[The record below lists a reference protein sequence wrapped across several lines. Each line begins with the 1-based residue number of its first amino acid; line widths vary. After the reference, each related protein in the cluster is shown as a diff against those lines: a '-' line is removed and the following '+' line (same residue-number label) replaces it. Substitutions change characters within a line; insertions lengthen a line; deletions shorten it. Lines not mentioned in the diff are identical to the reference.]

1 MNTIRTGRWSGMVR
15 NGLAAGAACIAA
27 TGGLAAATLPT
38 FAEISQPPPQ
48 QPAARTTLFSI
59 ERADLDRTL
68 VDPKDAALKAAL
80 KMIPARL
87 RELPG
92 DIPELG
98 QVPPG
103 VFDLIDKCFGRSVR
117 LAATYDQRNQ
127 QGGFFGAGVVLSIGA
142 ADEKD
147 ARDIHGIVAGL
158 LKTLGDAA
166 PPTEDSSAHP
176 GMTELPTPVGV
187 VRFGPRRAVDGW
199 RYEVHVGGCDPDG
212 AFGSL
217 RAITMQGASAF
228 LRTTFDGSPLTPL
241 FEMLMQMAGGEA
253 EEAIRQLQDAG
264 LIGPNAVRYETAWG
278 HTETGFRSTS
288 RAVGMGKVPAA
299 AAARPALSDS
309 DLRLLPADTVLGSL
323 AKFDAQPAITQ
334 LQQVVEGS
342 EEVQQAIAQ
351 IRAALGID
359 PVEDV
364 LKTFGDVIGVYLSD
378 ATGGGTIG
386 SGVLV
391 IGLKDAPR
399 LAAANSRLVARLNA
413 ELAKEHA
420 ARGYIR
426 VKAWKHDG
434 VEFHTMQT
442 PGLPVPLEPTY
453 CIGEKYLIVALTP
466 QAAIAAARQATG
478 KGDGGLL
485 AGPAGAS
492 FPSGRKFS
500 TISFTHAPR
509 MLQRGYPLLSLSG
522 SFLANGLR
530 SRTSDRD
537 PGLIVPTYGE
547 LSRGV
552 APAVSYAYWDGDD
565 YVTERTGDRSLLVNL
580 GVALG
585 TVSEFAPV
593 IGGALAVVA
602 GVQNSSRAARQA
614 VPPPPPPPPAPGE
627 RDDKRPN
634 FMLLPNGSAP
644 DERGPAPARPGRP
657 FDPERGAP

>member
-1 MNTIRTGRWSGMVR
+1 
-15 NGLAAGAACIAA
+15 
-27 TGGLAAATLPT
+27 
-38 FAEISQPPPQ
+38 
-48 QPAARTTLFSI
+48 TLFSI
-59 ERADLDRTL
+59 ERADLDRLL

-80 KMIPARL
+80 KMLPARL

-92 DIPELG
+92 DIPELR

-103 VFDLIDKCFGRSVR
+103 VFDLIDKCFGRSAR
-117 LAATYDQRNQ
+117 FAATYDQKNQ
-127 QGGFFGAGVVLSIGA
+127 QGGFFGAGLVLSIGA

-147 ARDIHGIVAGL
+147 AREIHGIVAGL
-158 LKTLGDAA
+158 LKSLGDQA
-166 PPTEDSSAHP
+166 PPTEDSTAHP

-187 VRFGPRRAVDGW
+187 VRFGPRRSADGW
-199 RYEVHVGGCDPDG
+199 RYEIHVGGSDPDG
-212 AFGSL
+212 AFSPL

-228 LRTTFDGSPLTPL
+228 LRTTFDGAPLTPL
-241 FEMLMQMAGGEA
+241 FEMLVQMAGGEA
-253 EEAIRQLQDAG
+253 EGAVKQLEDAG

-278 HTETGFRSTS
+278 HTDAGFRSTS

-299 AAARPALSDS
+299 AAARAALSDA

-323 AKFDAQPAITQ
+323 AKFDPQPAIAQ
-334 LQQVVEGS
+334 LQQVIDSSQEAQ
-342 EEVQQAIAQ
+342 EAIAQ
-351 IRAALGID
+351 IRGALGVD

-364 LKTFGDVIGVYLSD
+364 LKTLGDVVAVYLSD
-378 ATGGGTIG
+378 STGGGTIG

-391 IGLKDAPR
+391 IGLKDAAK
-399 LAAANSRLVARLNA
+399 LSAANKRLVGRLNA

-420 ARGYIR
+420 ARGYVR

-434 VEFHTMQT
+434 VEFHTLQT

-453 CIGEKYLIVALTP
+453 CISDRYLVVALTP
-466 QAAIAAARQATG
+466 QAAIAAVRQAAG

-509 MLQRGYPLLSLSG
+509 MLQRGYPLLSMSG

-530 SRTSDRD
+530 SRTTDRD
-537 PGLIVPTYGE
+537 PGLIVPTYAD
-547 LSRGV
+547 LAKGV
-552 APAVSYAYWDGDD
+552 APAVGYAYWDGDD

-593 IGGALAVVA
+593 IAGALAVAA
-602 GVQNSSRAARQA
+602 GAQNSTRAARQA
-614 VPPPPPPPPAPGE
+614 VPPPPPPPPPGE
-627 RDDKRPN
+627 REDKRPN
-634 FMLLPNGSAP
+634 FMLLPAGGNP
-644 DERGPAPARPGRP
+644 DDDVLPPAWPGGP
-657 FDPERGAP
+657 FESERGAP